1 MLEDKNSRI
10 IKEILMKYSMNI
22 SRYRWQDQKFLTKKL
37 DKIYFVLKI
46 FWTIFFSLT
55 CVFLTITLIIVL
67 GSLKSY
73 IQTKR
78 INPDILPLLYTGVAC
93 FITFFIFGFTSIIFC
108 RLNPEKKFVLDFNK
122 WIMKKMI
129 FEMDFQFESI
139 KKIEF
144 APTNEDIKLIKE
156 FLLNPNLETAENL
169 KEKDESKID
178 FIFDAVTL
186 ESHFKITTTKNLV
199 FHLKYARIVT
209 NFQNYENENFLIID
223 SKFINGQNR
232 KLLEQVKFKF
242 LKQKQEKFYFLNPN
256 RPLNIFK
263 VLVEKS
269 TFSNI
274 IKVLKLEIEKKF
286 YQLDQLAKI
295 INNEVIHEEN
305 SI

>member
-1 MLEDKNSRI
+1 
-10 IKEILMKYSMNI
+10 
-22 SRYRWQDQKFLTKKL
+22 
-37 DKIYFVLKI
+37 
-46 FWTIFFSLT
+46 
-55 CVFLTITLIIVL
+55 
-67 GSLKSY
+67 
-73 IQTKR
+73 
-78 INPDILPLLYTGVAC
+78 
-93 FITFFIFGFTSIIFC
+93 
-108 RLNPEKKFVLDFNK
+108 
-122 WIMKKMI
+122 MKKMI
-129 FEMDFQFESI
+129 FEMDFQFECI

-199 FHLKYARIVT
+199 FYLKYARIVT

-223 SKFINGQNR
+223 SKFINGENK

-242 LKQKQEKFYFLNPN
+242 LKEKQEKFYFLNPN

-305 SI
+305 AI